1 MTATSR
7 YWDHERCCWV
17 TYVTPSGTE
26 GATALAAEVLP
37 EQRVDGETLPAQLA
51 AP

>member
-17 TYVTPSGTE
+17 NYAS
-26 GATALAAEVLP
+26 ATADPQAQVAEVLP
-37 EQRVDGETLPAQLA
+37 EQRVDEETLPAQLA